1 MMMRAWKWWGAA
13 SLLALISWWGGPPS
27 AGAQSAGPLRTH
39 LVVITG
45 VGGEPQYANAFYQA
59 GASMVDAATKR
70 LGIPDSLVVFL
81 TEDPA
86 RDPTHRAR
94 KSSKDE
100 IEGALTTVAGALK
113 ENDQLVVLLIGHGS
127 GQGADSRFNVP
138 GPDPSAA
145 DFAKWLDRAGTHP
158 VVIVVAT
165 SASGDVLPVLSSPT
179 RVVITATKSAMERN
193 EIMFPRF
200 FVAAFA
206 ADGADA
212 DKDGR
217 VSILEAFNYAKAEVT
232 RAYEADNRLQ
242 TEHPQLSDAGNRA
255 KSTFLAAP
263 RLVTSASGDPR
274 VAALYTER
282 QAIESRIDALK
293 ARKATTDS
301 AAYAKQLESLLLE
314 LATKSAEIRQ
324 HEVKKP

>member
-1 MMMRAWKWWGAA
+1 MRDARNWWGTAA
-13 SLLALISWWGGPPS
+13 ILVVTSLSGGAPS
-27 AGAQSAGPLRTH
+27 ASAQSNGPLRTH

-45 VGGEPQYANAFYQA
+45 VGGEPQYSNAFYQA
-59 GASMVDAATKR
+59 GATMVDAATKR
-70 LGIPDSLVVFL
+70 LGIADSLVAFL

-86 RDPTHRAR
+86 RDATHRAR
-94 KSSKDE
+94 KSFKDE
-100 IEGALTTVAGALK
+100 IERTLTAVTAALQD
-113 ENDQLVVLLIGHGS
+113 NDQLVLLLIGHGS
-127 GQGADSRFNVP
+127 GQGPDSRFNVP

-145 DFAKWLDRAGTHP
+145 ELAKWLDRAGTHP
-158 VVIVVAT
+158 VVVVVAA
-165 SASGDVLPVLSSPT
+165 SASGDMVPVLSSAT
-179 RVVITATKSAMERN
+179 RIVITATKSAMERN

-217 VSILEAFNYAKAEVT
+217 VSILEAFNYARAEVA
-232 RAYEADNRLQ
+232 RAYESDNRLQ
-242 TEHPQLSDAGNRA
+242 TEHPQLSDPGNRA
-255 KSTFLAAP
+255 KATFLAAP
-263 RLVTSASGDPR
+263 RLIASASNDPR

-282 QAIESRIDALK
+282 QTIESRIDALK

-301 AAYAKQLESLLLE
+301 AAYARQMESLLLE